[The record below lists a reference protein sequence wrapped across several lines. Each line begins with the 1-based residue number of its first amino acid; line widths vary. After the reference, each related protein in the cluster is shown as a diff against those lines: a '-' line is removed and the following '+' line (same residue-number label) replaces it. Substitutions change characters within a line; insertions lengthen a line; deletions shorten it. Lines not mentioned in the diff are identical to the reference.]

1 MAWVAA
7 TPGHKRSIA
16 WPGRGSP
23 QVPDEGPGW
32 RWSLPTQTPL
42 RKTVRGDS
50 SVLQNSFQSR
60 RLVSKEYLSSFFSA
74 RAKSSSKSLSY
85 NEVNPW
91 EERQWA
97 SSWLYCTLGPSIKA
111 SVIQSYNIQGVP
123 NRFPHRITVLKVAA
137 AQTAA
142 TSNTRI
148 LLVTYFW
155 GQPS

>member
-7 TPGHKRSIA
+7 TPGHVRSIA
-16 WPGRGSP
+16 WPGRGSSRI
-23 QVPDEGPGW
+23 PDEGPGW

-42 RKTVRGDS
+42 RKTLRGDS

-85 NEVNPW
+85 NEVNP
-91 EERQWA
+91 RQWA
-97 SSWLYCTLGPSIKA
+97 SNWLYCTLGHSIKA

-123 NRFPHRITVLKVAA
+123 NRFPHRIAVLKVAA

-142 TSNTRI
+142 TSNTWI
-148 LLVTYFW
+148 LLVTFFF
-155 GQPS
+155 GEPI